1 MSTETLPRRPL
12 RLLHMLYANG
22 KSATMHSLSVKQ
34 TELAEQLGISR
45 QALSSHLRK
54 LRRNGYIRT
63 GRGFIDVT
71 EKGLAILEISTNP
84 AFVLIKVSPTKR
96 DATCQKLQEF
106 PIQQIFRVKGDMD
119 AVLVVELEKL
129 DEAHQKL
136 SSIDA
141 IEEMK
146 FYVPIEALK

>member
-1 MSTETLPRRPL
+1 MSAETLPRRPL
-12 RLLHMLYANG
+12 HLLRMLYANG
-22 KSATMHSLSVKQ
+22 KSATSHSLSVKQ

-71 EKGLAILEISTNP
+71 EKGLAILGVSANP

-96 DATCQKLQEF
+96 DAAYQKLQEF
-106 PIQQIFRVKGDMD
+106 PIQQILRVKGDMD
-119 AVLVVELEKL
+119 AVLIVELEKL
-129 DEAHQKL
+129 DEALQKL
-136 SSIDA
+136 SSIDV